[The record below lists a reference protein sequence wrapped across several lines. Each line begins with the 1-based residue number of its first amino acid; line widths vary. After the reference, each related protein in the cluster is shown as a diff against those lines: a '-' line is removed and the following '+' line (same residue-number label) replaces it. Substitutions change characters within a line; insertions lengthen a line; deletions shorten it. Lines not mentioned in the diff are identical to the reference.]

1 MPNTTQRDHYETLSV
16 KSDATE
22 AEIRSAYRNLAR
34 KYHPDKTGGDK
45 AAEEKLKE
53 ISAAYDVLKNA
64 DKRKEY
70 DQQRTSAAHGFGGF
84 DFAGT
89 SAGADDFADIFSS
102 LFGGGA
108 QAQAYTAAQPGRNLQ
123 ARVKVSLKD
132 AVSGISKTL
141 HIRRDELCPE
151 CRGSGAAPGTSPIT
165 CPDCAGAGQISR
177 GNGMFQMRQTCPRCR
192 GAGEAVTTPCPK
204 CSGSGHTRA
213 RREIAVTIPPGVD
226 EGTRL
231 RIAKEGDAG
240 YHGGPRGDL
249 YVCIEM
255 EKDPFFVREG
265 RNLVC
270 EVPVTFATATLG
282 AKITVPT
289 LDGVAKVTV
298 QPGTQNGTLLR
309 MRGMGLP
316 SLSGTSRGDELIKV
330 LVEVPKKLT
339 RDQMKLLREFD
350 DQLPATAHPLREKFR
365 KLLAKFRAANEPR
378 SRPKKSTQ

>member
-1 MPNTTQRDHYETLSV
+1 MPNTTQQDYYEIFGV
-16 KSDATE
+16 KDDATE
-22 AEIRSAYRNLAR
+22 DEIRKAYRELAH

-53 ISAAYDVLKNA
+53 INAAYGVLKNA

-70 DQQRTSAAHGFGGF
+70 DQQRAFGAHGFGGF
-84 DFAGT
+84 DFSGA
-89 SAGADDFADIFSS
+89 SASGDDFADILSS

-108 QAQAYTAAQPGRNLQ
+108 QAQAYTAARPGRNLQ
-123 ARVKVSLKD
+123 ARLKVTLRD
-132 AVSGISKTL
+132 AVSGTSKTL
-141 HIRRDELCPE
+141 RVRRDELCPD
-151 CRGSGAAPGTSPIT
+151 CTGSGAAPGTSRIT
-165 CPDCAGAGQISR
+165 CPDCGGAGQISR

-192 GAGEAVTTPCPK
+192 GAGEAVASPCPK

-231 RIAKEGDAG
+231 RIAGEGDAG

-249 YVCIEM
+249 YVQIEM

-265 RNLVC
+265 RNLIC
-270 EVPVTFATATLG
+270 EVPVTFAEAALG
-282 AKITVPT
+282 AKISVPT

-298 QPGTQNGTLLR
+298 KPGTQNGTLLR

-316 SLSGTSRGDELIKV
+316 SLSGASRGDELIKV

-339 RDQMKLLREFD
+339 RDQVKLLEEFD
-350 DQLPATAHPLREKFR
+350 GQLSASSHSLREKFG
-365 KLLAKFRAANEPR
+365 KLLAKLR
-378 SRPKKSTQ
+378 STS

>member
-1 MPNTTQRDHYETLSV
+1 MPNTTQQDYYETLGV
-16 KSDATE
+16 KNEATE
-22 AEIRSAYRNLAR
+22 DEIRKVYRDLAH

-53 ISAAYDVLKNA
+53 INAAYNVLKNA
-64 DKRKEY
+64 GKRKEY
-70 DQQRTSAAHGFGGF
+70 DQQRAFGATQGFGPF
-84 DFAGT
+84 DFTGA
-89 SAGADDFADIFSS
+89 SASGDDFADILSS

-108 QAQAYTAAQPGRNLQ
+108 QAQAYTAARPGRNLQ
-123 ARVKVSLKD
+123 ARLKVTLKD
-132 AVSGISKTL
+132 AVSGTSKTL
-141 HIRRDELCPE
+141 RIRRDELCPD
-151 CRGSGAAPGTSPIT
+151 CKGSGAAPGTSRIT
-165 CPDCAGAGQISR
+165 CPDCGGAGHTNSR

-192 GAGEAVTTPCPK
+192 GAGQAAASPCPK

-213 RREIAVTIPPGVD
+213 RRDIAVTIPPGVD

-231 RIAKEGDAG
+231 RIAGEGDAG

-249 YVCIEM
+249 YVQIEM

-265 RNLVC
+265 RCLVC
-270 EVPVTFATATLG
+270 EVPITFATAALG

-289 LDGVAKVTV
+289 LDGVAKVNV

-316 SLSGTSRGDELIKV
+316 SLSGASRGDELIKI

-339 RDQMKLLREFD
+339 RGQVKLLEDFD
-350 DQLPATAHPLREKFR
+350 GQLPASSHPLREKFS
-365 KLLAKFRAANEPR
+365 KLLAKLRR
-378 SRPKKSTQ
+378 TS